1 MPEAKSKCNGLIS
14 SAGEIS
20 RQPIVDAAMWFF
32 VTTLKQAYS
41 EDEQEG
47 QKKYRVYSLRER
59 EQGSKQRPSLA
70 SASQVPAFGP
80 CLHCDDAL

>member
-47 QKKYRVYSLRER
+47 QKKKKYSV
-59 EQGSKQRPSLA
+59 QFVA
-70 SASQVPAFGP
+70 SSVLPWLLLPKFLLSVPAFTVMMHFDVEP
-80 CLHCDDAL
+80 